1 MTRHSGTG
9 LAVASAGLVTLLTG
23 LAWDAVLHARDPELA
38 HHEGLFTLANPGHV
52 LLLAGIALTVLGLG
66 LALLA
71 SGGSRS
77 TRFGAAGLLATVA
90 VSAGGVMTWSA
101 ALEQRSHM
109 AAASTSVVSD
119 TEVSGSGPAGTQE
132 AGLHTH
138 VHGSTDPSRATAAQ
152 RAAAQ
157 LLLSQTKLAVAK
169 FADQQAA
176 LAAGYRLAT
185 PADQPIVHYINPEY
199 LMSGETLNPERP
211 ESLIYGNAARGPVLL
226 AAMYIQHGLG
236 RPGPDIGG
244 PLTLWHSHSNLC
256 FSVRS
261 QIVAGF
267 TDGAGRCPEGQ
278 LNAGTPEMLHVWVV
292 DNPAGPF
299 SPDMNPSALVAL
311 LRAD

>member
-1 MTRHSGTG
+1 MARRSGIG
-9 LAVASAGLVTLLTG
+9 LGAASAGLVTLLVG

-38 HHEGLFTLANPGHV
+38 HREGLFTLANPGHV

-66 LALLA
+66 LALV
-71 SGGSRS
+71 SGGGPR
-77 TRFGAAGLLATVA
+77 TARLGAASLLACA
-90 VSAGGVMTWSA
+90 ALSAGVVMAWSA
-101 ALEQRSHM
+101 ALEQRSH
-109 AAASTSVVSD
+109 AAAAATSAVSD
-119 TEVSGSGPAGTQE
+119 TELTGSGPAGTLE

-138 VHGSTDPSRATAAQ
+138 VHGSSDPSRATAAQ

-157 LLLSQTKLAVAK
+157 LLLNQTKLAVAR
-169 FADQQAA
+169 FADQPAA

-211 ESLIYGNAARGPVLL
+211 ESLIYGNGARGPVLL

-236 RPGPDIGG
+236 RAGPDIGG

-256 FSVRS
+256 FSVSS
-261 QIVAGF
+261 QIIAGF
-267 TDGAGRCPEGQ
+267 TDAAGRCPQGQ

-292 DNPAGPF
+292 DNPDGPF
-299 SPDMNPSALVAL
+299 SPDMNPAALIAL
-311 LRAD
+311 LRAA